1 MTATFTALGPS
12 GFLQDASHVSTAK
25 GRSITNGAIAPLKGQ
40 DFALTLASVVSK
52 LPTILGD
59 NERISTATS
68 SVSTNV
74 IGPALRAKAFPRNI
88 DQSFLELL
96 LQVTKVSQGA
106 KTWRKEVTDAFN
118 DVKFFNISPDL
129 AQKYLVPTLRQLAI
143 NDKERLPELLSRI
156 VAPTTAGIM
165 FGVGATS
172 ARMEADR
179 KTQLNLR
186 RIALFI
192 LASDEDAFAD
202 RNRTIEEKLTELL
215 TATHTSSPSSSTRAE
230 IFMVLRALILRSSP
244 VYLSS
249 FWPIINTE
257 VQSAMLSVLPDAIGA
272 DQYTNSAVLQACKIL
287 DLLVTL
293 SLDDFQLHEWL
304 FITDTID
311 AVYRPANISST
322 ALTDEVAE
330 ALGTASLDQG
340 TPFAGPQQQGGATG
354 KRTSFLQPL
363 LEGLEDVEA
372 SELKLLPRRD
382 LATRVLQPFFG
393 QLSIW
398 AFEAVYGMLEADRQ
412 ACEEALLRDI
422 FEDAT
427 DL

>member
-12 GFLQDASHVSTAK
+12 GFLQDVSHIPAPK
-25 GRSITNGAIAPLKGQ
+25 GRTAVNGTTAPIKGQ

-68 SVSTNV
+68 SVSIHV

-96 LQVTKVSQGA
+96 LQVTKVSQGS
-106 KTWRKEVTDAFN
+106 KTWRKDVTDAFN
-118 DVKFFNISPDL
+118 DTKFFNTPPEL
-129 AQKYLVPTLRQLAI
+129 AQKYLVPVLRQLAV

-156 VAPTTAGIM
+156 AAPTTAGIM

-192 LASDEDAFAD
+192 LASDEDALTD
-202 RNRTIEEKLTELL
+202 RYRTIEEKLTELL

-230 IFMVLRALILRSSP
+230 IFMVLRALILRSST
-244 VYLSS
+244 VYLSP
-249 FWPIINTE
+249 FWPIINAE
-257 VQSAMLSVLPDAIGA
+257 VQSAMLSVISDSGSAN
-272 DQYTNSAVLQACKIL
+272 QYTNAAVLQACKVL

-311 AVYRPANISST
+311 AVYRPTNLSST

-330 ALGTASLDQG
+330 ALGTASLDHG
-340 TPFAGPQQQGGATG
+340 TPFAGPQQPSSTTG

-372 SELKLLPRRD
+372 SELKLLPSKD

-398 AFEAVYGMLEADRQ
+398 AFEAVYGMLEPDRQ
-412 ACEEALLRDI
+412 ACEDALLKDI
-422 FEDAT
+422 FEDVT
-427 DL
+427 DV